1 MSWLSRNLAKQ
12 GATDARKDIHYD
24 TSGTLSYL
32 DAGGTQ
38 VVVTMAASTHYL
50 HMRGVWLDTSN
61 LTQNGTFKV
70 EYKIDGTNYQHI
82 NSLDAAVTGGTTKG
96 IYIDLNVWTKHDLK
110 VSYTEGGDEGAAR
123 DIPYTII
130 YTAIEI

>member
-1 MSWLSRNLAKQ
+1 MSWTSENLAKK

-38 VVVTMAASTHYL
+38 VVVEMATSTHYL

-61 LTQNGTFKV
+61 LTQNGIFKV
-70 EYKIDGTNYQHI
+70 EYKVDGTNYRHI
-82 NSLDAAVTGGTTKG
+82 NALDAAVTGGTTKA
-96 IYIDLNVWTKHDLK
+96 IYIDLNLWTKADLK
-110 VSYTEGGDEGAAR
+110 VSYTEGVDEAAAR
-123 DIPYTII
+123 DIPYSII
-130 YTAIEI
+130 YTAIEF